1 VKEIPVSS
9 GTYHLLRFEL
19 SQVATDRRFV
29 LGLIIQV
36 ALMAV
41 LVPVLIGYAQS
52 VGTGGDV
59 LQSRARGFAPV
70 ALWGARG
77 TPLEAVLTES
87 DRITVERMDSR
98 EGAIDA
104 LRSGYCCM
112 AIGMPEGPSADIEA
126 VVNIGDPRS
135 ASAWSVVEIAE
146 SSLRDSQRRSTA
158 REIVVERIGEENES
172 QDADIE
178 SLIEEEIN
186 SFLEPV
192 ELVVVRLGEGADAT
206 LPGGNEPDAEDE
218 GGTSSPQGSLDFL
231 TMIFLSF
238 GLCFPLLSGSGMV
251 IESLTGE
258 KELRTIEGVLGTPI
272 TRGQMLLGKVGS
284 AYIISL
290 VQVLALLLVLSLILR
305 VQNLPQVFL
314 ILVTS
319 GAAIVSSTALVS
331 TVSKTVKEAQLAITI
346 VYVFIFVLFFGPIL
360 LPGPAAW
367 ISPFTPLT
375 RYAAGEPVDLANAL
389 IPLAGCV
396 LFSVLSLWICA
407 RLLRNDG
414 IIFGPRPSLRDLLRE
429 SVARRAGTGNRRLLL
444 AAGFGAAATLPS
456 MVFPSV
462 LLVPSFALIG
472 FWSLPIALLLAA
484 TVEEYFKPYAI
495 YLMEPVPS
503 RNEVIMM
510 GLVSGLAF
518 AAVENALFTG
528 VILGSGVLDGW
539 IIVMRY
545 AVAPLLHAGLTVLVS
560 YGFWKGGNARAI
572 SLVAASIL
580 HFFYNLSA
588 VVLVV

>member
-1 VKEIPVSS
+1 MKEIPGSS

-98 EGAIDA
+98 EAAMDA

-112 AIGMPEGPSADIEA
+112 AIGMPEGASADIEA

-172 QDADIE
+172 CVGDIE
-178 SLIEEEIN
+178 SVIEEEIN

-192 ELVVVRLGEGADAT
+192 KLVVVPLGEDEEAPPTGNDDSDAGDGDT
-206 LPGGNEPDAEDE
+206 P
-218 GGTSSPQGSLDFL
+218 SPQGSLDFL

-272 TRGQMLLGKVGS
+272 TRGRMLVGKVGS

-375 RYAAGEPVDLANAL
+375 KYAAGEPVDLANAL

-396 LFSVLSLWICA
+396 VFSILSLWICA

-456 MVFPSV
+456 MIFPSV

-503 RNEVIMM
+503 RNEVLLM

-528 VILGSGVLDGW
+528 VILGSGVIDGW
-539 IIVMRY
+539 IILMRY